1 MIIPLFIYVGNDYE
15 FCMYDYGKGQNKEIY
30 GQDHPPVY
38 SIEKVTAPV
47 AVYWSE
53 NDWLSAPE
61 VSIAT

>member
-1 MIIPLFIYVGNDYE
+1 
-15 FCMYDYGKGQNKEIY
+15 MYDYGKGQNKEIY

-38 SIEKVTAPV
+38 SIDKVTAPV